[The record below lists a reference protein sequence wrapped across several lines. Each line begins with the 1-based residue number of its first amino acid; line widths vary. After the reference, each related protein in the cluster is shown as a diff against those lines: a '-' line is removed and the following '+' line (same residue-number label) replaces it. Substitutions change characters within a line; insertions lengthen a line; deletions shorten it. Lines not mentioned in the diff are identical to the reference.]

1 MNRVEPKDS
10 SVIPEPS
17 RRVSHRRRES
27 GFTISELVLVVV
39 VLTGLVLI
47 AITSVR
53 GLRRS
58 EDSTDCVSE
67 RRQVAVANEWFKGET
82 GAYATSV
89 RELEHANALKAK
101 TVSHWEL
108 VGGVSSAS
116 YRGTGPCA

>member
-1 MNRVEPKDS
+1 MIRNLS
-10 SVIPEPS
+10 PS
-17 RRVSHRRRES
+17 EHRPRGQA
-27 GFTISELVLVVV
+27 GFTISELVLVFL

-47 AITSVR
+47 ATTSVR

-82 GAYATSV
+82 GAYAGSV
-89 RELEHANALKAK
+89 GQLEKANALKLG
-101 TVSHWEL
+101 TVEHWEL
-108 VGGVSSAS
+108 AGTGGGSAAI